1 MSVVHRSVVCDRV
14 RAQVS
19 LGLDGELS
27 QLETRMLSAHLARC
41 ADCAAFEEDVRAITA
56 ELRAA
61 PLEQLEHPI
70 SSAGVVR
77 RPRRRS
83 IPRVQ
88 IGVAAAFAVAALGAL
103 TQVVTTEPD
112 TTFASP
118 QKYATYEQLSNEVD
132 RIIADGRAFSR
143 RQGNV
148 FPL

>member
-1 MSVVHRSVVCDRV
+1 MSVLHRPVVCDRV

-27 QLETRMLSAHLARC
+27 QLETRMIAAHLARC
-41 ADCAAFEEDVRAITA
+41 ADCATFEEDVRAITG

-70 SSAGVVR
+70 VVR
-77 RPRRRS
+77 TPRRS
-83 IPRVQ
+83 IGRVH
-88 IGVAAAFAVAALGAL
+88 IGVAAAFAVAVLGAL
-103 TQVVTTEPD
+103 TQVVAPENDPA
-112 TTFASP
+112 FAAP
-118 QKYATYEQLSNEVD
+118 HEYATYQQLSNEVD

-143 RQGNV
+143 RQGEV